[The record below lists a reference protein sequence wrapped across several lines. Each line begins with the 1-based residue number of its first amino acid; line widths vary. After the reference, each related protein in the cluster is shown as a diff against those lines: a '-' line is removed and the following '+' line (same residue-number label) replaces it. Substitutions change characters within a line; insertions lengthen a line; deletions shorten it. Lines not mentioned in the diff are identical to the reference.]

1 MPPDEQ
7 DAARLWDM
15 LEYAREIEQT
25 VGGVTFEHYMGDKT
39 LRLATER
46 RIEIIG
52 EAARNVSRP
61 FQEVHAEIPWQKI
74 VAQRHVLA
82 HEYGEVRQ
90 EIIYRVATTHI
101 RKLIAQLVPLIPPTP
116 PETS

>member
-1 MPPDEQ
+1 MPPEQQ

-25 VGGVTFEHYMGDKT
+25 VGGISFEHYARDKT

-52 EAARNVSRP
+52 EAARKVSRS
-61 FQEVHAEIPWQKI
+61 FQEAHAEIPWQKI

-90 EIIYRVATTHI
+90 EVIYHVATTHI
-101 RKLIAQLVPLIPPTP
+101 PKLVAQLIPLIPPLP
-116 PETS
+116 PTT

>member
-1 MPPDEQ
+1 MPLDEPG
-7 DAARLWDM
+7 AARLWDM

-25 VGGVTFEHYMGDKT
+25 VGGLTFEHYMRDKT

-61 FQEVHAEIPWQKI
+61 FQESRPEIPWQKI

-90 EIIYRVATTHI
+90 EIIYRVATTDI
-101 RKLIAQLVPLIPPTP
+101 ARLIPQLAPLIPPMP
-116 PETS
+116 PETP